1 MSDRFNNI
9 YRIPSARAEWHDY
22 DGGFYHVTICTA
34 NRDGYFG
41 KITVGRDGNVMELS
55 PIGEFAMQQF
65 QNVKKHYPYAE
76 IPCFIVM
83 PDHIHAIVYL
93 GCRDAIHR
101 VSNTINNAEN
111 VANPARRDAIHRV
124 SNSNKNTKNEICDIS
139 KTTIDNQGN
148 ATDVDEVVQG
158 NVMNR
163 KQIKTFDIEG
173 DAMNR
178 VSTRGGITGWANPML
193 HENLGAVIRGLKAR
207 ITKFA
212 HENDIPF
219 AWQTRFHDRIIR
231 NQEEL
236 NATAKYIEDN
246 LIKWPDEED
255 EGK

>member
-9 YRIPSARAEWHDY
+9 YRIPSARAVWHDY

-34 NRDGYFG
+34 NRDRYFG
-41 KITVGRDGNVMELS
+41 KITVGKDGNVMELS
-55 PIGEFAMQQF
+55 PIGEYAMQQF
-65 QNVKKHYPYAE
+65 QNVKEHYPYAE

-83 PDHIHAIVYL
+83 PDHIHAIVHL
-93 GCRDAIHR
+93 AGRDAIHR
-101 VSNTINNAEN
+101 VSNPNDNACTDAIHR
-111 VANPARRDAIHRV
+111 VSNPNDNAGRDAIHRV
-124 SNSNKNTKNEICDIS
+124 SNRDM
-139 KTTIDNQGN
+139 TIN
-148 ATDVDEVVQG
+148 A
-158 NVMNR
+158 R
-163 KQIKTFDIEG
+163 

-219 AWQTRFHDRIIR
+219 AWQSRFYDRIIR

-246 LIKWPDEED
+246 LIKWTDDEND
-255 EGK
+255 DK

>member
-9 YRIPSARAEWHDY
+9 YRIPSARAVWHDY

-34 NRDGYFG
+34 NRDRYFG
-41 KITVGRDGNVMELS
+41 KITVGKDGNVMELS
-55 PIGEFAMQQF
+55 PIGEYAIQQF
-65 QNVKKHYPYAE
+65 QNVKEHYPYAE

-83 PDHIHAIVYL
+83 PDHIHAIVHL
-93 GCRDAIHR
+93 AGRDAIHR
-101 VSNTINNAEN
+101 VSNRDMTIN
-111 VANPARRDAIHRV
+111 AR
-124 SNSNKNTKNEICDIS
+124 
-139 KTTIDNQGN
+139 
-148 ATDVDEVVQG
+148 
-158 NVMNR
+158 
-163 KQIKTFDIEG
+163 

-219 AWQTRFHDRIIR
+219 AWQSRFYDRIIR

-246 LIKWPDEED
+246 LIKWTDDEND
-255 EGK
+255 DK

>member
-9 YRIPSARAEWHDY
+9 YRIPSARAVWHDY

-34 NRDGYFG
+34 NRNRYFG
-41 KITVGRDGNVMELS
+41 KITVGKDGNVMELS
-55 PIGEFAMQQF
+55 PIGEYAIQQF
-65 QNVKKHYPYAE
+65 QNVKEHYPYAE

-93 GCRDAIHR
+93 GCKDVACNVSGNQCQSQNSDNVHFVRRDVACN
-101 VSNTINNAEN
+101 VSNDKTHNKPNNNGQSLDKLAE
-111 VANPARRDAIHRV
+111 VARNDDSKLSCGLGDVARY
-124 SNSNKNTKNEICDIS
+124 
-139 KTTIDNQGN
+139 
-148 ATDVDEVVQG
+148 
-158 NVMNR
+158 
-163 KQIKTFDIEG
+163 
-173 DAMNR
+173 
-178 VSTRGGITGWANPML
+178 VSTGETQMMKNVKMAEISPKANTL
-193 HENLGAVIRGLKAR
+193 ATVIRGLKSA
-207 ITKFA
+207 ISKFA
-212 HENDIPF
+212 HENGIPF

>member
-9 YRIPSARAEWHDY
+9 YRIPSARAVWHDY

-41 KITVGRDGNVMELS
+41 KITVGKDGNVMELS
-55 PIGEFAMQQF
+55 SIGEYAMQQF
-65 QNVKKHYPYAE
+65 QNVKEHYPYAE

-93 GCRDAIHR
+93 GC
-101 VSNTINNAEN
+101 
-111 VANPARRDAIHRV
+111 RDAIHRV

-207 ITKFA
+207 ISKFA

-236 NATAKYIEDN
+236 NATAKYIEDK
-246 LIKWPDEED
+246 LKWPDEED

>member
-9 YRIPSARAEWHDY
+9 YRIPSARAVWHDY

-34 NRDGYFG
+34 NREGYFG
-41 KITVGRDGNVMELS
+41 KITVGKDGNVMELS

-65 QNVKKHYPYAE
+65 QNVKEHYPYTE

-101 VSNTINNAEN
+101 GSN
-111 VANPARRDAIHRV
+111 P
-124 SNSNKNTKNEICDIS
+124 SKNTKNEICDIS
-139 KTTIDNQGN
+139 QTTIDNQGN
-148 ATDVDEVVQG
+148 ATNVDEVVQG
-158 NVMNR
+158 DVMNR
-163 KQIKTFDIEG
+163 KQIKPFDIEE

-207 ITKFA
+207 ISKFA